1 MCMLCHI
8 PMILSLFFSLALVGS
23 IACCRPRCHLL
34 LLLLLS
40 TTTPSL
46 FHCLTQPLFSFSFGS
61 FVSSRRHPYSPSISL
76 VHRCW
81 ESEGESKRER
91 ERARELVCVRVCV
104 ESALSLSCGQMED
117 GATATSLLVFCAACH
132 RLKGALTL
140 SVFSSIHSPVPEL
153 ALICDGLSKKKD

>member
-1 MCMLCHI
+1 MRVA
-8 PMILSLFFSLALVGS
+8 ALVATS
-23 IACCRPRCHLL
+23 YSSSSFLPLHH
-34 LLLLLS
+34 
-40 TTTPSL
+40 PS
-46 FHCLTQPLFSFSFGS
+46 FTVSPQPLFSFSFGS

-81 ESEGESKRER
+81 ESEGESERER

>member
-1 MCMLCHI
+1 MHALSHSHDSVTLFLSSACGLHCVLPPSLPPPTPPPPFYHYTI
-8 PMILSLFFSLALVGS
+8 PLSLSHPNPFSLSPSA
-23 IACCRPRCHLL
+23 HLL
-34 LLLLLS
+34 VPAVIL
-40 TTTPSL
+40 TP
-46 FHCLTQPLFSFSFGS
+46 PP
-61 FVSSRRHPYSPSISL
+61 SRWCIAAGRA
-76 VHRCW
+76 
-81 ESEGESKRER
+81 RER